1 MLLLSDF
8 VITFKPSNDYLKL
21 ALLIHLF
28 TIIVLL
34 KSAFPVLLI
43 MLTLFLLLV
52 CLIRI
57 IRAPMPLPA
66 YSRLAYQAGYWVLRA
81 NSGRSHKFE
90 RVTVRFDGGLF
101 ILLTLTGY
109 GPSKNLVIFN
119 DQMTNKQH
127 RILRV
132 VGKITQKV

>member
-1 MLLLSDF
+1 
-8 VITFKPSNDYLKL
+8 
-21 ALLIHLF
+21 
-28 TIIVLL
+28 
-34 KSAFPVLLI
+34 
-43 MLTLFLLLV
+43 
-52 CLIRI
+52 
-57 IRAPMPLPA
+57 MPLPA